1 MFSTLPGGTGTAV
14 YCNCPP
20 LDPADGIIAPA
31 NVTDNVI
38 IKITGSEP
46 LSDVDITLESLSYLA
61 TDADAVSP
69 DSTEWTFMIPE
80 AIIADDGSDNDVHII
95 SINGTDKAGNSLEG
109 YTEATNTYSATQ
121 IPQRDGNG
129 FWDPPPHPG
138 TDRVHRFLIGPRNMD
153 VALLLETPTDPA
165 STNLPSVKNAAN
177 QFISMM
183 GPGDNLVIIGF
194 DDTPTVYGAGTI
206 VNEGSI
212 QIAQQSVN
220 SIPNGIHGA
229 SIGAAIQRAQ
239 QELQAFPNRHFPQVM
254 ILFDN
259 GFEGVEPYAEEIV
272 PYIPEE
278 TDIYTLTVRGR
289 IVTGVNLTKLANIAV
304 STGGIPFGPGD
315 PAELPGHIRT
325 IFLHLTGEEVLAS
338 PSGQAQGGSKIST
351 VITHDVFVDGSLH
364 NASFSLSWQNSAS
377 DLDLELVNPQGIT
390 IDSAFAAGDPNITFN
405 SYSTNEFYRVDSPD
419 SGQWTLRVIG
429 VAIAGGGEES
439 YRVSV
444 AGHSSIELDIAFAG
458 DNYLEQDTVI
468 INAILTEENLPL
480 PGAVL
485 KAGIESPADPLNADS
500 LVLFDDGAHGD
511 GAPADG
517 VYGNFYTDTDSL
529 GGYNVDVSAAGTSA
543 SAGPFTRQSSH
554 TFAILPPPEIIVSL
568 DTLDFGEVVEGQ
580 SSARQLAISNFAF
593 NAAANLKVAAQT
605 TDPAFQALPAELSI
619 WDTYSDTLAIT
630 FSPASAGA
638 FEAQLLLHTND
649 PDESNISIELRGTA
663 LAALPNITV
672 SDAAINF
679 GGIASGESITDTLV
693 IGNAGYA
700 LLSVSNISSDDPHFT
715 VNMTNFTV
723 NPGEN
728 REVLITFSPDAI
740 ALFSATLTISSDD
753 PDEPVTTVT
762 LEGEG
767 QIPPEIA
774 VSPASFTESLLS
786 GQLSTQT
793 LTIENSGVANL
804 RFKIA
809 MEDVPAATAM
819 KVKINPSAARRA
831 LAQPAAKREAL
842 ESGNPSARNY
852 SRGAHEPSA
861 GVAPASNKTASKG
874 SAPIMMFPA
883 FSASPNAFATEL
895 IWDMFCYLDP
905 VEPQKLKTIAAF
917 SDQIY
922 AGDFG
927 AGDQSFAY
935 AINQSTGNFVKIDTL
950 TGAQT
955 VIAPLSPLVDPANEI
970 VTGMDYNF
978 ADGKMYVSSCISS
991 AATSIL
997 YEINLETGALTLV
1010 GSDNTAGACIIALAS
1025 DPDGNLYGPDIIND
1039 NLYRIDRTS
1048 GALTEIGPLGFDAN
1062 FAQGADYDYKTG
1074 NLYLTAFNNFTLQA
1088 ELRIVD
1094 IHTGNATLVETLGS
1108 HVPGSPVQLG
1118 WCAWPGW
1125 WLSAN
1130 PVSGIIPGNS
1140 SLAIEVTFDATGL
1153 SGGDYD
1159 ANMVIS
1165 NNDPDEPE
1173 VGVPAF
1179 LQVTGA
1185 PDISVSEE
1193 VLDYGR
1199 VINEVTVTD
1208 TLVISNLGSGVL
1220 TVSGMSSDHP
1230 AFTVGAGSFTLSRH
1244 QHRRVAVTFSPNAPG
1259 IFNGTLTIA
1268 SNDPDEPNVM
1278 VALAGERFDP
1288 VVQDTTFILASP
1300 MPEANGNFGR
1310 SVSGAGDVNND
1321 GVGDVIIGALFE
1333 NGGAAEAGR
1342 AYIFSGADGSP
1353 LDTLISPN
1361 PKAGGGFGS
1370 SVAGIG
1376 DINNDGRGD
1385 LIVGAYR
1392 ENGGASAA
1400 GRAYIFSGAGGGL
1413 LRTLTSPAPRFE
1425 GLFGQSVSG
1434 VKDVNGDGVSDIVIG
1449 TQQTTGRVYIF
1460 SGLDGSLLHTLQSP
1474 SPEPADNLG
1483 GARGID
1489 DVNGDGRGDVIAGVP
1504 TADGGSGRAYIFS
1517 GADGSLLHT
1526 LASPN
1531 PQLLGGFGW
1540 SVSGVP
1546 DLNFDGRGDVVIGAS
1561 GQNLNG
1567 EHRAYI
1573 FSGADG
1579 RLLITLGFLTPSSHS
1594 FAASVSGLDD
1604 VNHDERGDVLVEES
1618 LFEGGNAYGNAYIF
1632 SGADGTLL
1640 DSLFSENTAPYGL
1653 RVSGAGDINGDGIGD
1668 MVAGAGSADHAGLVN
1683 SGKAYIVIYQPPP
1696 AAPALT
1702 ADLGFLLPPY
1712 SPPETFTYGDTLID
1726 TLHIVN
1732 HGPHTAAG
1740 VTVVDTLPAGVRF
1753 ISARKIQ
1760 GPPVVCR
1767 EEDGVITCDGGLTLL
1782 SLFRG
1787 DTLII
1792 ELKTIAET
1800 LGLIRNVPWVRSN
1813 TTDTY
1818 LGNNSGFDERFISGL
1833 LEQPRDNNFGSGQFS
1848 DADCEACTWIPGR
1861 AQAVA
1866 ENFILPGAYTIG
1878 KIVITGK
1885 YIPGTTL
1892 PEDDF
1897 TVIFR
1902 QNNDGL
1908 PGSVFAR
1915 RNRVPGNRIPAGDDF
1930 QYTLE
1935 LDNPVLVTAE
1945 ATWVEI
1951 FNNTDGSNES
1961 FMWETGVHDPVHGLP
1976 NSAKAPEAP
1985 GVSWSTD
1992 GFLANGLAV
2001 QLLPT
2006 HAPVDTADVK
2016 IMVNA
2021 PQSVVLGNTV
2031 SYTIGVINAGPD
2043 SARTVL
2049 FENTLSGVTINSLNV
2064 TGANC
2069 QAVNNNS
2076 FTCEFDVIAPGDT
2089 VMLNIEATCSALGVL
2104 TNTACVPMTNSDD
2117 IDPGNNCD
2125 ITNINIVSVITFLP
2139 NSVEVTVS
2147 EGDSAVESLL
2157 INNNGATNLAY
2168 SIAVQP
2174 GGAARL
2180 AAGSS
2185 EKGGGNME
2193 DRMSPSFA
2201 GEPMISAKGIHN
2213 DLPESITSAPFL
2225 GGTRVMIANR
2235 TLGGFYATFETRLV
2249 ENGAEVTIYQGVVDA
2264 ATLDT
2269 VDVLVIADD
2278 LDPSAAEVTVIHN
2291 WVIGGGRLM
2300 IDGGL
2305 NSADD
2310 RNDYNNILSGSG
2322 ITYLSPLLANQ
2333 ITTNITPHP
2342 VTEGITSYQISGGRT
2357 LSVSGNAISVIRNL
2371 AGTPYSAVAA
2381 LGAGRVV
2388 VIGAG
2393 SLRGFTN
2400 NHWC

>member
-1 MFSTLPGGTGTAV
+1 MAV
-14 YCNCPP
+14 
-20 LDPADGIIAPA
+20 
-31 NVTDNVI
+31 
-38 IKITGSEP
+38 
-46 LSDVDITLESLSYLA
+46 
-61 TDADAVSP
+61 
-69 DSTEWTFMIPE
+69 
-80 AIIADDGSDNDVHII
+80 
-95 SINGTDKAGNSLEG
+95 
-109 YTEATNTYSATQ
+109 
-121 IPQRDGNG
+121 
-129 FWDPPPHPG
+129 
-138 TDRVHRFLIGPRNMD
+138 
-153 VALLLETPTDPA
+153 
-165 STNLPSVKNAAN
+165 
-177 QFISMM
+177 
-183 GPGDNLVIIGF
+183 
-194 DDTPTVYGAGTI
+194 
-206 VNEGSI
+206 
-212 QIAQQSVN
+212 
-220 SIPNGIHGA
+220 
-229 SIGAAIQRAQ
+229 
-239 QELQAFPNRHFPQVM
+239 
-254 ILFDN
+254 
-259 GFEGVEPYAEEIV
+259 
-272 PYIPEE
+272 
-278 TDIYTLTVRGR
+278 
-289 IVTGVNLTKLANIAV
+289 
-304 STGGIPFGPGD
+304 
-315 PAELPGHIRT
+315 
-325 IFLHLTGEEVLAS
+325 EVL
-338 PSGQAQGGSKIST
+338 
-351 VITHDVFVDGSLH
+351 
-364 NASFSLSWQNSAS
+364 
-377 DLDLELVNPQGIT
+377 
-390 IDSAFAAGDPNITFN
+390 
-405 SYSTNEFYRVDSPD
+405 
-419 SGQWTLRVIG
+419 
-429 VAIAGGGEES
+429 
-439 YRVSV
+439 
-444 AGHSSIELDIAFAG
+444 
-458 DNYLEQDTVI
+458 
-468 INAILTEENLPL
+468 
-480 PGAVL
+480 
-485 KAGIESPADPLNADS
+485 
-500 LVLFDDGAHGD
+500 
-511 GAPADG
+511 
-517 VYGNFYTDTDSL
+517 
-529 GGYNVDVSAAGTSA
+529 
-543 SAGPFTRQSSH
+543 
-554 TFAILPPPEIIVSL
+554 
-568 DTLDFGEVVEGQ
+568 
-580 SSARQLAISNFAF
+580 
-593 NAAANLKVAAQT
+593 
-605 TDPAFQALPAELSI
+605 
-619 WDTYSDTLAIT
+619 
-630 FSPASAGA
+630 
-638 FEAQLLLHTND
+638 
-649 PDESNISIELRGTA
+649 
-663 LAALPNITV
+663 
-672 SDAAINF
+672 
-679 GGIASGESITDTLV
+679 
-693 IGNAGYA
+693 
-700 LLSVSNISSDDPHFT
+700 
-715 VNMTNFTV
+715 
-723 NPGEN
+723 
-728 REVLITFSPDAI
+728 
-740 ALFSATLTISSDD
+740 
-753 PDEPVTTVT
+753 
-762 LEGEG
+762 
-767 QIPPEIA
+767 
-774 VSPASFTESLLS
+774 
-786 GQLSTQT
+786 
-793 LTIENSGVANL
+793 
-804 RFKIA
+804 
-809 MEDVPAATAM
+809 
-819 KVKINPSAARRA
+819 
-831 LAQPAAKREAL
+831 
-842 ESGNPSARNY
+842 
-852 SRGAHEPSA
+852 
-861 GVAPASNKTASKG
+861 
-874 SAPIMMFPA
+874 
-883 FSASPNAFATEL
+883 
-895 IWDMFCYLDP
+895 
-905 VEPQKLKTIAAF
+905 
-917 SDQIY
+917 
-922 AGDFG
+922 
-927 AGDQSFAY
+927 
-935 AINQSTGNFVKIDTL
+935 
-950 TGAQT
+950 
-955 VIAPLSPLVDPANEI
+955 
-970 VTGMDYNF
+970 
-978 ADGKMYVSSCISS
+978 
-991 AATSIL
+991 
-997 YEINLETGALTLV
+997 
-1010 GSDNTAGACIIALAS
+1010 
-1025 DPDGNLYGPDIIND
+1025 
-1039 NLYRIDRTS
+1039 
-1048 GALTEIGPLGFDAN
+1048 
-1062 FAQGADYDYKTG
+1062 
-1074 NLYLTAFNNFTLQA
+1074 
-1088 ELRIVD
+1088 
-1094 IHTGNATLVETLGS
+1094 
-1108 HVPGSPVQLG
+1108 
-1118 WCAWPGW
+1118 
-1125 WLSAN
+1125 
-1130 PVSGIIPGNS
+1130 
-1140 SLAIEVTFDATGL
+1140 FDATGL

-1173 VGVPAF
+1173 VSVPAF

-1185 PDISVSEE
+1185 PDISVSEDA
-1193 VLDYGR
+1193 LDYGR
-1199 VINEVTVTD
+1199 GINAITITD
-1208 TLVISNLGSGVL
+1208 TLIVSNLGTGVL
-1220 TVSGMSSDHP
+1220 AVSNISSDHP
-1230 AFTVGAGSFTLSRH
+1230 AFTVGAGNFTLNRR
-1244 QHRRVAVTFSPNAPG
+1244 QHRKVAVTFSPSAPG
-1259 IFNGTLTIA
+1259 TFTGTLTIT
-1268 SNDPDEPNVM
+1268 SNDPDEPNVT

-1288 VVQDTTFILASP
+1288 VVQDTTFTLVSP
-1300 MPEANGNFGR
+1300 LPEANGFFGW
-1310 SVSGAGDVNND
+1310 SVSGAGDINDD
-1321 GVGDVIIGALFE
+1321 GVRDVIVGALNE
-1333 NGGAAEAGR
+1333 DGGASAAGR

-1683 SGKAYIVIYQPPP
+1683 SGKAYIFIYQPPP

-1961 FMWETGVHDPVHGLP
+1961 FMWETGVHDPVYGLP
-1976 NSAKAPEAP
+1976 NSAKAPETP
-1985 GVSWSTD
+1985 GVSWSSE
-1992 GFLANGLAV
+1992 GFLTNALAI

-2031 SYTIGVINAGPD
+2031 SYTIDVINAGPD

-2069 QAVNNNS
+2069 EAVNNNS

-2089 VMLNIEATCSALGVL
+2089 IMLNIEATCSALGVL
-2104 TNTACVPMTNSDD
+2104 TNNACVPMTNSDD
-2117 IDPGNNCD
+2117 IDPANNCD

-2400 NHWC
+2400 TNMLGHLPLGLNAVAWLGKPWLTVFPTAGAIAGGASEDITLTFRSGNLAQGTYNAVLAISFNDPFNSLLQVPASLTIVPPDTPRTFIKTVQAGWNMLGLPYLPEDRHYLSVFPGAIENSFFGFNNSYFNEDSFEVSAGYWLRFSEPQSVSVTGRNIESCVIPLNQDWNMISGISRSLDIGEVSDPQGIIVPGTLFRFTNSYQQADSIKQGEGYWIRASAAGEIELGSGNRVTAGGNGNLTPASMARHQSPIPSGGGRLNKLSAFAKDLIDLNQYAALHISDASGAAQILYYKLPGDTAAATGAGSLPPLSPAGAFDVRFAGDSFISEDEEAVISIQSSHYPLIIRADNLAEGAEYQYVLTELLGEEEGETYLLRNGQPVEIARPHVKTLKLGKMERLVPAEFRVHQNYPNPFNPNTTIKYDLPEAGPVTLEIYNLLGQRVRTLVSDHREAGYHQAPWDGTNDAGTKVGSGMFFYRLVAGDYTAVRKMLLLK